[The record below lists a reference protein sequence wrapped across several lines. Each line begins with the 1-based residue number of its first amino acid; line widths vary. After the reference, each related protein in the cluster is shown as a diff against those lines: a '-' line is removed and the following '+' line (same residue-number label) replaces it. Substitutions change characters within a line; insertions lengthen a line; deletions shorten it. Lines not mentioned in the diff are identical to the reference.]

1 MRKSSFVLAILVLVA
16 AMLAVAAF
24 MACGSASSPSPTVRT
39 GSATVTLSDPP
50 TCKVPIGDFTHVW
63 VTVTRVRAH
72 ISSTA
77 DANDGAW
84 EDLVD
89 LTANPMQIDL
99 LNIASTTCA
108 LATLG
113 SASGLPPGNYQQ
125 IRLHLL
131 SNSPG
136 TTVAVPA
143 VNNCGSN
150 GYNCVVLPGPVSP
163 EVDPEIHTLLLSSQ
177 DQTGIKIPPG
187 RITGGAISIEAGQTS
202 DINIDFSA
210 CASIIRQGNGQFRLK
225 PTLHAGEVSLS
236 TDSISGRVIDNATKL
251 PIPGATILVFAE
263 QPDASDATIDR
274 VIMSRTADSTTGTFS
289 FCPLPPGDYD
299 IVVAAVSDA
308 GVAYNATITF
318 GVPTGTA
325 MPDIPLEP
333 ETVGD
338 KSAAQILGRVS
349 TTVDGTNAT
358 GADIAMSAFQE
369 AGTPAM
375 KVTIPLLP
383 PSDATFATD
392 ALAACTAGTK
402 CYDYVLRV
410 PGSNPMVGTVGST
423 YSTPATT
430 DISYSVGA
438 QAFVPVPGDELGAPN
453 CSASTLTTS
462 LNSAASPLV
471 VTVGAPVTAE
481 TLAFTGCTTGF

>member
-1 MRKSSFVLAILVLVA
+1 MKTRKRTFTLGLFLTVILGLAFVLS
-16 AMLAVAAF
+16 
-24 MACGSASSPSPTVRT
+24 CGSGSSPSPSVQT
-39 GSATVTLSDPP
+39 GNATVTLSDPP
-50 TCKVPIGDFTHVW
+50 TCKVPIGDFVSVW

-77 DANDGAW
+77 DPEAGDW
-84 EDLVD
+84 VDLAD

-136 TTVAVPA
+136 SGVGLPA
-143 VNNCGSN
+143 TNNCGDA
-150 GYNCVVLPGPVSP
+150 GYNCVVLPGDVT
-163 EVDPEIHTLLLSSQ
+163 EMLELSSQ

-187 RITGGAISIEAGQTS
+187 RIAGGAISIEAGQTS

-210 CASIIRQGNGQFRLK
+210 CASVIRMGSGQFRLR

-236 TDSISGRVIDNATKL
+236 TDSISGRVIDNVTGQ
-251 PIPGATILVFAE
+251 PIPGATIFVFAE
-263 QPDASDATIDR
+263 QPDANDATVDR
-274 VIMSRTADSTTGTFS
+274 VIMSRTADSTAGTFS
-289 FCPLPPGDYD
+289 FCPLPAGNYD

-308 GVAYNATITF
+308 GVTYNATITF

-325 MPDIPLEP
+325 LPDIPLEP
-333 ETVGD
+333 ETGVD
-338 KSAAQILGRVS
+338 TSAAQIQGRVS
-349 TTVDGTNAT
+349 TTVDGTTAT

-369 AGTPAM
+369 ATPSGGSAM
-375 KVTIPLLP
+375 KVTIPPLAG
-383 PSDATFATD
+383 SSATFATE
-392 ALAACTAGTK
+392 ALPTCDAGTK
-402 CYDYVLRV
+402 CNDYVLFV
-410 PGSNPMVGTVGST
+410 PGSNPMVGTFGGAYSPPAVG
-423 YSTPATT
+423 
-430 DISYSVGA
+430 DILYSVGA
-438 QAFVPVPGDELGAPN
+438 QAFVPGGEGTEN
-453 CSASTLTTS
+453 CSPSALTTN
-462 LNSAASPLV
+462 LNDAASPLA
-471 VTVGAPVTAE
+471 VTVGTPVTAE